1 MAGNVVGVAMV
12 GALRARGSASGDAD
26 RSRSARARAGDEV
39 EVWGGKHK
47 KGQGA
52 RLGDVMRRTSALRLD
67 AEGGPPLAF
76 AHLP

>member
-1 MAGNVVGVAMV
+1 MLVAAPAV
-12 GALRARGSASGDAD
+12 TQIVLEARVLGQVMSWRCG
-26 RSRSARARAGDEV
+26 
-39 EVWGGKHK
+39 GGKHK

>member
-1 MAGNVVGVAMV
+1 MVGNVVGVAMV
-12 GALRARGSASGDAD
+12 GALRARGSASGDAE
-26 RSRSARARAGDEV
+26 RSGSARARAGDEL
-39 EVWGGKHK
+39 EVWGGEHN